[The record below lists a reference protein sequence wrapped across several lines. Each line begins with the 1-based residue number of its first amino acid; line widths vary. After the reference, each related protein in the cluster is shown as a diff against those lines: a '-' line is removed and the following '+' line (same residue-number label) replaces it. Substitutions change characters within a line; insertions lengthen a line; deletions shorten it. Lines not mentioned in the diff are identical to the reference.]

1 MTGPSFNAGEDG
13 PGRGPARPRLIKS
26 GAVVTGGSRRCC
38 VREVSQRRGVGGG
51 GWAADGMRSKR
62 PDEPRLFGGFERLP
76 GACRKLIA
84 QHTAGCLKDGAF
96 DELGVWKHA
105 SGTSC
110 WERALGGQQR
120 LPSLTFDSDVL
131 AAVAHTWTGGGI
143 CSVIALF
150 LTEEEKTSLRSR
162 FTF

>member
-51 GWAADGMRSKR
+51 GGAADGMRSKR

-96 DELGVWKHA
+96 DELGGGNMRRGLLA
-105 SGTSC
+105 GS
-110 WERALGGQQR
+110 ERWVGSSVCLLSPSTPTFSWPWRTRGQEEGFVP
-120 LPSLTFDSDVL
+120 LSLFS
-131 AAVAHTWTGGGI
+131 
-143 CSVIALF
+143 
-150 LTEEEKTSLRSR
+150 
-162 FTF
+162 